1 MYKCTY
7 MIKIGKPLTFIRN
20 IETYVAIECLIN
32 VLTCYNNTDSNL
44 FINSKQ
50 QLIDKSNQFSVFFH
64 NDSTRP
70 QVAIH
75 QSVYL
80 IR

>member
-1 MYKCTY
+1 
-7 MIKIGKPLTFIRN
+7 MIKFGKPLIFIRN
-20 IETYVAIECLIN
+20 IERYIAIESLIY
-32 VLTCYNNTDSNL
+32 VLTCYNKTDSNL
-44 FINSKQ
+44 FINSKK
-50 QLIDKSNQFSVFFH
+50 QLIYKSNKFSVLFH

>member
-1 MYKCTY
+1 ML
-7 MIKIGKPLTFIRN
+7 KIGKSLLVIKN
-20 IETYVAIECLIN
+20 IKRYIAIDGVIN
-32 VLTCYNNTDSNL
+32 VLTCYNKTNSNV
-44 FINSKQ
+44 FINSKK
-50 QLIDKSNQFSVFFH
+50 QLIYKSNKFSVLFH